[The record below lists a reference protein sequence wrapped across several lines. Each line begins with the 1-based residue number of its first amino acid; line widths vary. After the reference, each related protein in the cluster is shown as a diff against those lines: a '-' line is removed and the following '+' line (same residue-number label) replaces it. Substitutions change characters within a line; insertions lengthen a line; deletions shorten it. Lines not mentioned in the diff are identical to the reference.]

1 MPEGRRLLLAGS
13 PAGHGRATSLGSWG
27 IVRRLRR
34 LLLLPDQEGASTAP
48 HLHLGSPQAG
58 SSVSQGDEADVQ
70 QGSQAPA
77 PAPEERGGKPTRVRG
92 ALQAPLVALQAT
104 SFLDMGA
111 PTEAVLPAAAP
122 SQGELSIFNA
132 SCTQLEQWQPVHHV
146 SRIV

>member
-1 MPEGRRLLLAGS
+1 MPEGRRLLGLGKAAGQGGAI
-13 PAGHGRATSLGSWG
+13 PLGSWG
-27 IVRRLRR
+27 IVRRLRK
-34 LLLLPDQEGASTAP
+34 LLLLPGQEGASSAP

-58 SSVSQGDEADVQ
+58 SSVSQGDEVDVQ

-77 PAPEERGGKPTRVRG
+77 TAPEERGRKPIRVQG

-122 SQGELSIFNA
+122 SQGERFIPVPLKHH
-132 SCTQLEQWQPVHHV
+132 EQWHHV
-146 SRIV
+146 QPM

>member
-1 MPEGRRLLLAGS
+1 MPDGRRLLGGGT
-13 PAGHGRATSLGSWG
+13 PAGQGRAAPQGSWG

-34 LLLLPDQEGASTAP
+34 LLLLPGQEGASSAA

-58 SSVSQGDEADVQ
+58 SDVSQGDEVDVQ

-77 PAPEERGGKPTRVRG
+77 PAPEERGEKATRVQG

-122 SQGELSIFNA
+122 SQGALLLPMPMD
-132 SCTQLEQWQPVHHV
+132 TH
-146 SRIV
+146 